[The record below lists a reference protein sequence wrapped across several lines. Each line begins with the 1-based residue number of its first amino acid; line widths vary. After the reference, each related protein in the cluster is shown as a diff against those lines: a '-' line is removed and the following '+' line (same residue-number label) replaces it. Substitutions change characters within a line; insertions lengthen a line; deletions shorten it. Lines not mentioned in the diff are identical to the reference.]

1 MLLPITEQI
10 IGYLKII
17 ISARDTEVAK
27 QSTIGKELGKLI
39 LRTKKS
45 IDDFISKMEI
55 KT

>member
-27 QSTIGKELGKLI
+27 QSPIGKELGKLI
-39 LRTKKS
+39 LRTKES
-45 IDDFISKMEI
+45 IDDLISKTEI
-55 KT
+55 ET